1 MNCGAMSCL
10 PTAQINRTEY
20 RSSSVSPQSLSLQR
34 LRRLTIIIFV
44 IVSLLPVCSDHAQVE
59 CVTVDLTP
67 PYANG
72 NGSKHQIP
80 DKESDN

>member
-1 MNCGAMSCL
+1 
-10 PTAQINRTEY
+10 
-20 RSSSVSPQSLSLQR
+20 
-34 LRRLTIIIFV
+34 
-44 IVSLLPVCSDHAQVE
+44 VSLLPVCSDHAQVE